1 MRGKKR
7 QNKKRH
13 LELLFFD
20 SLNEKT
26 DYELGERVIFAL
38 QISDKVFTWRVCK
51 EHTKS
56 TGEKANNPIK
66 KGTETCMDTLP
77 KRIYG

>member
-1 MRGKKR
+1 M
-7 QNKKRH
+7 
-13 LELLFFD
+13 FFD